1 MIHISQFVDRVRA
14 AESRGGRD
22 MVMSLADAKNL
33 HADITKLLLALQAL
47 QERAAKP
54 DEVIE
59 VEIVGGKF

>member
-1 MIHISQFVDRVRA
+1 
-14 AESRGGRD
+14 